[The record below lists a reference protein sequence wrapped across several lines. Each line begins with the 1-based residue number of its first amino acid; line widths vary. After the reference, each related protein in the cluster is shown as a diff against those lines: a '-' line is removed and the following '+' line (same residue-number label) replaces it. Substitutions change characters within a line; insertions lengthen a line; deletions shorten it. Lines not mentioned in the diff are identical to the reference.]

1 MRRHFLNATFWSVHA
16 ALTPH
21 VVLSTCSAADAAF
34 ARTSSGLPF
43 FDVLLSDCHLDS
55 QKRGRFFKP
64 SLLGALTVAR
74 VREKLKSA
82 KAWAPFHYVYYSEA
96 DQVLHVRDARRVIA
110 VVDEGHYVSPHR
122 MQPLAHPVDL
132 PALAVKANQLWLP
145 RWSRDDLRRIRNV
158 GDYDNVTEV
167 PAGAPHD
174 MCCVGRA
181 RCDGAPGVM
190 GSRATW
196 SPWKVDAPALRL
208 VKYDGSLAMIA
219 AHQGNYGQLLFR
231 GCTPVHEHNAALHG
245 CPA

>member
-1 MRRHFLNATFWSVHA
+1 MFSLERARAEHSRRGEVDS
-16 ALTPH
+16 
-21 VVLSTCSAADAAF
+21 
-34 ARTSSGLPF
+34 PF
-43 FDVLLSDCHLDS
+43 
-55 QKRGRFFKP
+55 P
-64 SLLGALTVAR
+64 
-74 VREKLKSA
+74 A
-82 KAWAPFHYVYYSEA
+82 K
-96 DQVLHVRDARRVIA
+96 VLHVRDARRVIA